1 MKMRE
6 LGRTGIQVRIPA
18 TEVNGSM
25 GEDPNRGGSSRRWII
40 SEAEHSLR
48 RLWTDHID
56 LYQIQHPE
64 PRNARMN
71 RVPRHLRDECELDAV
86 ERLIPLPE
94 EAGLSLTHH
103 AMAFA
108 ITHPGVTA
116 ARSTCRT
123 TRRPSHGRRCA
134 DEHAA
139 GVTR

>member
-1 MKMRE
+1 MRE

-64 PRNARMN
+64 PRNPRMN
-71 RVPRHLRDECELDAV
+71 RVPRHLTDECALDAV

-94 EAGLSLTHH
+94 EAGLSLTHLE
-103 AMAFA
+103 MAFA
-108 ITHPGVTA
+108 IS
-116 ARSTCRT
+116 R
-123 TRRPSHGRRCA
+123 A